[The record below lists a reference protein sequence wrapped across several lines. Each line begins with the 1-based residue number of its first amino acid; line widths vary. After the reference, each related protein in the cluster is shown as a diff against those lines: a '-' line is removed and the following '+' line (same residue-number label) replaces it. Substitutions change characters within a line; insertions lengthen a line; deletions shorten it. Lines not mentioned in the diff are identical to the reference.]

1 MSHLRDNAMT
11 YFQHWRFAA
20 GHAWRCLVAAC
31 RLIIHA
37 FIPCLYATAGRQL
50 TRRLNE
56 DFTA

>member
-1 MSHLRDNAMT
+1 MN
-11 YFQHWRFAA
+11 YWQHWRFAA

-37 FIPCLYATAGRQL
+37 FIPCLFTTAGRQL